1 MTQVQAPTVPSFPPA
16 EYARRVEQA
25 RALMQD
31 QRLDALLVS
40 SEGNFRYF
48 TGDITLSPF
57 QMTRPKFFVLPLSG
71 EPCAIVAQGSE
82 IGLGLTTWL
91 KDIRT
96 WPAPRPADDGV
107 TLVVETLRAV
117 AQRFGRVG
125 TELGPESRMGFP
137 VGDFLRMREL
147 VEPVAVVDAE
157 QPVMRRLRM
166 IKSPAEVAKVRTI
179 CRIVSEGFEALP
191 VLLREGDTEWTA
203 CRKLELEVMQRGA
216 TKTFKL
222 TGLSGAGG
230 YNRTNT
236 GPTDRVLHRG
246 DVLFIDT
253 GCQFD
258 HYWCDFDRHFAFGPP
273 SDATRRAYELVWRA
287 TEAGIAAV
295 RPGRPVSEVWRA
307 MADVVASGGTDALK
321 TKVGRM
327 GHSMGIVLPEP
338 PSINETDH
346 TMIEPGMILNIEPGA
361 AYIAPEDGG
370 RRIMLHEENVAVT
383 ADGCEL
389 LSKRAPREMPVVC

>member
-1 MTQVQAPTVPSFPPA
+1 MTEVQAPSVPSFPAA
-16 EYARRVEQA
+16 EYAMRLERARMLMDEQQ
-25 RALMQD
+25 M
-31 QRLDALLVS
+31 DALLVS

-57 QMTRPKFFVLPLSG
+57 QMTRPKFFVLPLVG
-71 EPCAIVAQGSE
+71 EPCAIVAQGAE

-107 TLVVETLRAV
+107 SLVADTLRSA
-117 AQRFGRVG
+117 AKRFGRVG

-137 VGDFLRMREL
+137 VNDFLRIREL
-147 VEPVAVVDAE
+147 VEPVRFVDAE

-191 VLLREGDTEWTA
+191 PLLSEGDTEWGA
-203 CRKLELEVMQRGA
+203 CRKLELEIMKRGA

-222 TGLSGAGG
+222 TGLSGPGG

-236 GPTDRVLHRG
+236 GPTDRVLGRG

-295 RPGRPVSEVWRA
+295 RPGRPVSDVWRA
-307 MADVVASGGTDALK
+307 MADVVASGGADALK

-327 GHSMGIVLPEP
+327 GHSMGLVLPEP

-346 TMIEPGMILNIEPGA
+346 TIIEAGMILNIEPGA

-383 ADGCEL
+383 EHGCEI
-389 LSKRAPREMPVVC
+389 LSKRAPREIPVSG